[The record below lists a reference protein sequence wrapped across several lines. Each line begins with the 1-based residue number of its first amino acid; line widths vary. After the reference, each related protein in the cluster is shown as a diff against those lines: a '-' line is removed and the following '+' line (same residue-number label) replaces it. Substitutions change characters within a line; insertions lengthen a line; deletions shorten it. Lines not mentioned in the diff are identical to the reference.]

1 MTNDDNHS
9 ADHGTDDGERRR
21 LGIRHAVRMRIDYR
35 MDESDRDY
43 VFEYSRNIS
52 DGGIFLECQSPAPVG
67 TILDLRFPDSE
78 HGAGLECQGEVM
90 WVSRSSD
97 DSGMGIRFLN
107 DEDGATRTAVAQLIR
122 RIAVLP

>member
-1 MTNDDNHS
+1 MSDDAHS
-9 ADHGTDDGERRR
+9 PEDRDSGGEERRR

-52 DGGIFLECQSPAPVG
+52 DGGIFLECQSPPAVG
-67 TILDLRFPDSE
+67 TVLDLRFPSSE
-78 HGAGLECQGEVM
+78 EQEGLECQGEVV
-90 WVSRSSD
+90 WVSLSES

-107 DEDGATRTAVAQLIR
+107 DEDGALRAAVAQIIR